1 MKALVSG
8 TLVLALALLACG
20 GGGDSVDNRALRDR
34 IAYLNDLEPVEWVE
48 FEGGDVFVG
57 FSERPPDLAMIV
69 NSAVVAAGRAHGKSV
84 HIYAIDGGAPGWRP
98 GDGPLL
104 CEASVRMGALQQSC
118 M

>member
-1 MKALVSG
+1 M
-8 TLVLALALLACG
+8 
-20 GGGDSVDNRALRDR
+20 
-34 IAYLNDLEPVEWVE
+34 AYLNDLEPVEWVE

-57 FSERPPDLAMIV
+57 FSERPPD
-69 NSAVVAAGRAHGKSV
+69 
-84 HIYAIDGGAPGWRP
+84 WRP